1 MSKPTM
7 LPFLAVAVVALQAC
21 TYPQYVSDEYRYVP
35 LTTFAH
41 DNRSYR
47 IFDKPSAGKLVIT
60 SSLTMAVSDTVIR
73 NVTFDEY
80 NNATAREKLDA
91 AVAAY
96 LAAQGRKCEITNA
109 SQIYDPQWEFTYS
122 CEIKYTAYP

>member
-1 MSKPTM
+1 MFKPTM
-7 LPFLAVAVVALQAC
+7 LPLLAVAAVALQAC

-96 LAAQGRKCEITNA
+96 LASQGRKCEITNA
-109 SQIYDPQWEFTYS
+109 SQIYDPQWGFTYS